1 MLGISTAWKSDKI
14 KDANR
19 LLDELSKTGLYGLEL
34 EYRISQEMY
43 QEMKPALK
51 KSVFKVLSIHNF
63 FPVPDIL
70 PKNQGSGDAFRF
82 SSEDEDER
90 KKGIEYTKKTLQIA
104 HDLEV
109 RAVILH
115 LGKVPIK
122 TDVKKLF
129 ELYDSKKIHK
139 SEGKNL
145 IEKIK
150 KERED
155 KRQKPLDNVLFCL
168 EKLHKEAE
176 RLNVYIGIENRYFP
190 NEIPDFEEIGIIMSE
205 FKGGMVKY
213 WHDVGHAQT
222 QEILGFQEKNRLIET
237 YSKEMI
243 GIHLHGALGYK
254 DHFAPNGSIDFSL
267 INNYLKSETIKII
280 EAHSKVRL
288 EELKEGVNYLHSS
301 GIH

>member
-70 PKNQGSGDAFRF
+70 PVNQGSGDAFRF

-190 NEIPDFEEIGIIMSE
+190 DEIPNFEEIGVILKE

-222 QEILGFQEKNRLIET
+222 QEILGFEKNRLLGS

-243 GIHLHGALGYK
+243 GIHLHGASGYN
-254 DHFAPNGSIDFSL
+254 DHYAPNDNIDFSS
-267 INNYLKSETIKII
+267 IKDYITPETIKII

-288 EELKEGVNYLHSS
+288 EELKEGVNYLYSS

>member
-1 MLGISTAWKSDKI
+1 M
-14 KDANR
+14 
-19 LLDELSKTGLYGLEL
+19 DELSKTGLYGLEL

-43 QEMKPALK
+43 QEIKPALK

-63 FPVPDIL
+63 FPVPDII
-70 PKNQGSGDAFRF
+70 PADQGSGDAFRF

-109 RAVILH
+109 STVILH

-168 EKLHKEAE
+168 EKLHTEAE

-190 NEIPDFEEIGIIMSE
+190 NEIPDFEEIGIIMKE
-205 FKGGMVKY
+205 FKGGRIRY
-213 WHDVGHAQT
+213 WHDVGHAQV
-222 QEILGFQEKNRLIET
+222 QELMGFEVKNRLIET

-243 GIHLHGALGYK
+243 GIHLHGALDYK
-254 DHFAPNGSIDFSL
+254 DHLAPNESIDFSL

-280 EAHSKVRL
+280 EVHSKVQL